1 KTLQARWLVGS
12 VADRDQVASDLGPA
26 MFDTMILLSGEAEQ
40 CVLPKV
46 LLGHN
51 PHLSVIPA
59 SSSAELDAIGSERFR
74 RARLIGFAT
83 PVIVPQTILTQLGYG
98 AFNFHPG
105 PPAYPGWAPAHFA
118 LYNRET
124 EFGAT
129 AHVMIERVD
138 AGPIIGVA
146 RFPIPAPI
154 SVLGLEGLAYAHL
167 AQLFWRMAK
176 SLAADPEPP
185 RTLSLRWGGK
195 KYSRRAYRTMCDIPL
210 DIPKDELQRR
220 IDVFGDNHFGMSPTI
235 NLHGIEFRAVKPATG
250 RSAA

>member
-1 KTLQARWLVGS
+1 
-12 VADRDQVASDLGPA
+12 
-26 MFDTMILLSGEAEQ
+26 MFDTIILLSGEAEQ

-59 SSSAELDAIGSERFR
+59 GSSAELDAIGSEVFR

-83 PVIVPQTILTQLGYG
+83 PAIVPQTILTQLGYG

-129 AHVMIERVD
+129 AQ
-138 AGPIIGVA
+138 
-146 RFPIPAPI
+146 
-154 SVLGLEGLAYAHL
+154 S
-167 AQLFWRMAK
+167 
-176 SLAADPEPP
+176 
-185 RTLSLRWGGK
+185 
-195 KYSRRAYRTMCDIPL
+195 
-210 DIPKDELQRR
+210 
-220 IDVFGDNHFGMSPTI
+220 
-235 NLHGIEFRAVKPATG
+235 
-250 RSAA
+250 